1 MAKSLERRV
10 RDLDFLRPRTR
21 GKFLFAGEEKLYV
34 RGVTYGPFRPSENG
48 SAYHSPE
55 AVERDFAQIAA
66 NGLNAVRTYT
76 TPERWLLDAAQR
88 HGLRVMVGLSWW
100 EQHLASLNDDN
111 RVESIKEHIRAGVSA
126 CVGHP
131 AVLCYVIGNEIPAPI
146 VRWYGR
152 RRVERFLKEL
162 YEIAKAEDPEGLVTY
177 VNYPTTEYLQLPFL
191 DFVSFNVYLEEQQH
205 FEAYLARLHNIAGN
219 RPVIMGEIGLDS
231 RRNGEDAQAHSL
243 KWQIRSSLASGCA
256 GAVVFSWTDEWFT
269 GGFEIEDWDFGL
281 TDRDRCPKPALAAVK
296 EAFAEAPLSAD
307 LSWPRFSVIVCSH
320 NGEHTLPDC
329 LEGLLEVEYPDF
341 EVIVV
346 DDGSTDSTADIVRE
360 YGFRLITTENLGLS
374 NARNIGMQAA
384 SAEIIGY
391 LDDDARPDPHWL
403 TYLAATFLSTEH
415 AGVGGPNIT
424 HPGDEPIAECVGK
437 APGNPTHVLLS
448 DREAEHIPGCNMA
461 FRKAY
466 LEEIGAFDT
475 RFRVAGDDVD
485 VCWRLRQRG
494 WSLGFSPAAVV
505 WHHRRNSIRAY
516 WKQQRGYGKAEA
528 LLKEKWPEMYNA
540 YGHLVWAGRIYD
552 ERLMSVL
559 SWRRPQIYQG
569 TWGSAP
575 FQSLYQPAPN
585 GLWSLLATPEWYLL
599 IMVLA
604 TLCALGTAWRP
615 LLLFLP
621 LLGLAV
627 GARLIQVGLSSSDVS
642 FTGSKRSRLS
652 RLKLFYLTAFL
663 HVIHPLARLYGH
675 LRHGLSPWRGGAT
688 GRSLPQPRTIAI
700 WSERWQ
706 APDERLRSIEAT
718 LRGYGVAVHRGGD
731 YDRWDLEVR
740 GGMLGVVRLLM
751 ANEEYPAGKQLLRF
765 RIWPRWP
772 SGVPLLTLLFAA
784 LGLWAALDGAWVV
797 CAILGAAAVLLALR
811 ALQECAV
818 ASAVALSVLEKLKED
833 EREPLR

>member
-10 RDLDFLRPRTR
+10 RNLDFLRPRTR

-34 RGVTYGPFRPSENG
+34 LGVTYGPFRPNENG
-48 SAYHSPE
+48 SEYHSPE
-55 AVERDFAQIAA
+55 AVERDFAQISA

-76 TPERWLLDAAQR
+76 SPERWLLDAAQR

-100 EQHLASLNDDN
+100 EQHLASLDDKG
-111 RVESIKEHIRAGVSA
+111 RIESIKEHIRTGVSE

-152 RRVERFLKEL
+152 CRVERFLREL
-162 YEIAKAEDPEGLVTY
+162 YETAKAEDPEGLVTY

-191 DFVSFNVYLEEQQH
+191 DFVSFNVYLEEQQR

-219 RPVIMGEIGLDS
+219 RPVLMGEIGLDS
-231 RRNGEDAQAHSL
+231 RSNGKDTQAHSL
-243 KWQIRSSLASGCA
+243 KWQIRTSLASGCA

-269 GGFEIEDWDFGL
+269 GGFDIEDWNFGL

-296 EAFAEAPLSAD
+296 EAFTEAPLSAD
-307 LSWPRFSVIVCSH
+307 LPWPRLSVIVCSH
-320 NGEHTLPDC
+320 NGGHTLPDC
-329 LEGLLEVEYPDF
+329 LEGLLHLEYPDF

-346 DDGSTDSTADIVRE
+346 DDGSTDSTADIVQE

-374 NARNIGMQAA
+374 NARNVGMQAA
-384 SAEIIGY
+384 SGEIIAY

-403 TYLAATFLSTEH
+403 TYLAATFLNTEH

-424 HPGDEPIAECVGK
+424 HPSDGLMAKCVGK

-485 VCWRLRQRG
+485 ICWRLRQRG

-528 LLKEKWPEMYNA
+528 LLKEKWPEKYNA
-540 YGHLVWAGRIYD
+540 AGNLVWAGRIYD
-552 ERLMSVL
+552 EGLVPAL
-559 SWRRPQIYQG
+559 SWRRRQIYQG

-575 FQSLYQPAPN
+575 FQSLYEPAPN

-599 IMVLA
+599 IAVLA
-604 TLCALGTAWRP
+604 TLCAIGSVWRP
-615 LLLFLP
+615 MLVFLP
-621 LLGLAV
+621 LLALAI
-627 GARLIQVGLSSSDVS
+627 GARLIQVGVS
-642 FTGSKRSRLS
+642 AFHALFTGSKQY
-652 RLKLFYLTAFL
+652 RLKLFGLTAFL
-663 HVIHPLARLYGH
+663 HLIQPLARLCGS
-675 LRHGLSPWRGGAT
+675 LRHGLGPWRGGT
-688 GRSLPQPRTIAI
+688 IGLSLPRPRTIAI

-706 APDERLRSIEAT
+706 APDERPRSIEAT
-718 LRGYGVAVHRGGD
+718 LRGYGIAVHRGGD

-740 GGMLGVVRLLM
+740 RGMLGVVRLLM
-751 ANEEYPAGKQLLRF
+751 ANEDYPAGKQLLRF
-765 RIWPRWP
+765 RIWPLCSR
-772 SGVPLLTLLFAA
+772 GVPLLTLLFVA
-784 LGLWAALDGAWVV
+784 LSLWAALDRAWVA
-797 CAILGAAAVLLALR
+797 CAILGGVSVLLVLGT
-811 ALQECAV
+811 LGECAV
-818 ASAVALSVLEKLKED
+818 ASAAALSALRKLDED
-833 EREPLR
+833 ERDALR